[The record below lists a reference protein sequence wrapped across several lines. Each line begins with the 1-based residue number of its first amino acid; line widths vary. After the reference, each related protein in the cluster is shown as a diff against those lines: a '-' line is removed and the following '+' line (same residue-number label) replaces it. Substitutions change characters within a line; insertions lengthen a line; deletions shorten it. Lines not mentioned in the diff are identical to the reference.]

1 MKYFKIFFISI
12 FFLYFNSAHSLEN
25 KILFKVNNEIITSL
39 DILNEIEYLKF
50 TNKNLSK
57 LNNYEIF
64 EIAKNSKIKEKIKEI
79 EISKRVEKLEVDEKY
94 LNPVIQRIYKNLNL
108 SSLEQFEVFLNKKKI
123 ELNDLKKK
131 ISIEL
136 LWNQLIY
143 AKFSNKVKIDKE
155 IIKEKLLSKQ
165 SGKNTLTE
173 YELSEIVFNIER
185 NEKLENKFNKIKND
199 IEIKKFESAA
209 LIHSMS
215 STANNSGYLGWI
227 KETSLNKNIRDKLT
241 NLNKGDFTDPIVVP
255 GGFLILKINNLKK
268 IDKILD
274 IDKET
279 SLVVKE
285 KTNEQLNQFSN
296 MYFNIVKKNIE
307 IYEL

>member
-1 MKYFKIFFISI
+1 MKYFKIFFYIN

-185 NEKLENKFNKIKND
+185 NEKLENKFNK
-199 IEIKKFESAA
+199 
-209 LIHSMS
+209 
-215 STANNSGYLGWI
+215 
-227 KETSLNKNIRDKLT
+227 
-241 NLNKGDFTDPIVVP
+241 
-255 GGFLILKINNLKK
+255 
-268 IDKILD
+268 
-274 IDKET
+274 
-279 SLVVKE
+279 
-285 KTNEQLNQFSN
+285 
-296 MYFNIVKKNIE
+296 
-307 IYEL
+307 

>member
-123 ELNDLKKK
+123 ELNDLKKY
-131 ISIEL
+131 L
-136 LWNQLIY
+136 LNY
-143 AKFSNKVKIDKE
+143 F
-155 IIKEKLLSKQ
+155 
-165 SGKNTLTE
+165 G
-173 YELSEIVFNIER
+173 
-185 NEKLENKFNKIKND
+185 
-199 IEIKKFESAA
+199 
-209 LIHSMS
+209 
-215 STANNSGYLGWI
+215 
-227 KETSLNKNIRDKLT
+227 T
-241 NLNKGDFTDPIVVP
+241 N
-255 GGFLILKINNLKK
+255 
-268 IDKILD
+268 
-274 IDKET
+274 
-279 SLVVKE
+279 
-285 KTNEQLNQFSN
+285 
-296 MYFNIVKKNIE
+296 
-307 IYEL
+307 